1 MLERGAPAR
10 LPPCPAR
17 PLAHHHVPLRH
28 PVPRLAPGAG
38 VLVDASPR
46 LPLPPMRY
54 ATVPP
59 PRRATPRIFEVVA
72 APRFDGAGPA
82 DSRLEGVPRRE
93 PSPRRP
99 PIGYRQAARGVS
111 PPTFEVRV
119 AERGSRCVSPPRPA
133 SIAEDD
139 APRPQFALAEPET
152 PSEVETER
160 APSEAE
166 TRVSR
171 RASSASRAAA
181 ARPLERKVLNTER
194 FNNGARASLA
204 RRVRAVGRSALGR
217 QRATVRVL
225 LACSGLFYALSLIT
239 FYFLSLP

>member
-1 MLERGAPAR
+1 M
-10 LPPCPAR
+10 
-17 PLAHHHVPLRH
+17 
-28 PVPRLAPGAG
+28 
-38 VLVDASPR
+38 
-46 LPLPPMRY
+46 
-54 ATVPP
+54 
-59 PRRATPRIFEVVA
+59 
-72 APRFDGAGPA
+72 
-82 DSRLEGVPRRE
+82 
-93 PSPRRP
+93 
-99 PIGYRQAARGVS
+99 
-111 PPTFEVRV
+111 
-119 AERGSRCVSPPRPA
+119 SPPRPA

-204 RRVRAVGRSALGR
+204 RRVRAVGRSAVGR